1 MATKDSAKKP
11 RKPSRQSDPA
21 RTRPLTLEH
30 LHSLGE
36 LNDFTPPAE
45 AFDPNGTWTN
55 TYRLWMVQRYM
66 GGSLRL
72 KREPTADGVRF
83 SVDLDVVEQPGYCR
97 RTRAVLECAA
107 DVLATPKSW
116 TLTSQILD
124 LDDQPTTGTHL
135 SETGTVSGGR
145 VEARFGRRRRTQ
157 KASGPVTSNW
167 SLLGAVQRLG
177 GAKTQPLRFT
187 MLEEMDLVKPGQR
200 LEFREAK
207 EFELASRKLHL
218 IGYQQIG
225 RGVLP
230 WQYWVDK
237 RGRLLFALSGLRALL
252 YDVEARTWM
261 QERLD
266 KARAR
271 TKARRKAT

>member
-11 RKPSRQSDPA
+11 RRPSRQTDPA

-30 LHSLGE
+30 LHGLGE

-66 GGSLRL
+66 RGSLRL
-72 KREPTADGVRF
+72 KREPTAEGVRF
-83 SVDLDVVEQPGYCR
+83 SVDLDVVEQAGYCR
-97 RTRAVLECAA
+97 RTRAVIACAA

-116 TLTSQILD
+116 TLTSQIRD
-124 LDDQPTTGTHL
+124 LDDQPTTGTRL

-157 KASGPVTSNW
+157 KVAGPVTSNW

-177 GAKTQPLRFT
+177 GAKTKPLRFT
-187 MLEEMDLVKPGQR
+187 MLEEMDLVKPDQR

-207 EFELASRKLHL
+207 EFELGGRKLHL

-230 WQYWVDK
+230 WQYWVDE

>member
-11 RKPSRQSDPA
+11 RRPSRQTDPA

-30 LHSLGE
+30 LHGLGE

-66 GGSLRL
+66 RGSLRL
-72 KREPTADGVRF
+72 KREPTAEGVRF
-83 SVDLDVVEQPGYCR
+83 SVDLDVVEQAGYCR
-97 RTRAVLECAA
+97 RTRAVIACAA

-116 TLTSQILD
+116 TLTSQIRD
-124 LDDQPTTGTHL
+124 LDDQPTTGTRL

-157 KASGPVTSNW
+157 KVAGPVTSNW

-177 GAKTQPLRFT
+177 GAKTKPLRFT
-187 MLEEMDLVKPGQR
+187 MLEEMDLVKPDQR

-207 EFELASRKLHL
+207 EFELGGRKLHL

-230 WQYWVDK
+230 WQYWVDE

-252 YDVEARTWM
+252 YDVEATTWM

-271 TKARRKAT
+271 TKAGRKAT